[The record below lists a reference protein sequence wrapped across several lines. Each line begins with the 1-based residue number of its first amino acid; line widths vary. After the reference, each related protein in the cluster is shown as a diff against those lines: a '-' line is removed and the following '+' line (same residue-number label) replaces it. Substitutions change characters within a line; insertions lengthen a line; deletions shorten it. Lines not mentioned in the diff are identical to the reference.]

1 MLIEYLRD
9 KNGSPVGVVV
19 ALGKEDIGWSLCNK
33 RDRFNKQRALE
44 IAVGRSYK
52 RNISDTK
59 PVTILPLFNK
69 VYARAQRYF
78 K

>member
-9 KNGSPVGVVV
+9 KNGNPIGVAV
-19 ALGKEDIGWSLCNK
+19 AVSKEDIGWSLCNK
-33 RDRFNKQRALE
+33 RDKFNKQRALE
-44 IAVGRSYK
+44 IAVGRATK
-52 RNISDTK
+52 RDISDTK

-69 VYARAQRYF
+69 IYARAQKYF